1 MNNSLSPKA
10 IREIREGTCNPLG
23 APQVTTDLSENIIL
37 TSLDD
42 LHNWARLSSLW
53 PLLYGTA
60 CCFIEFAALIGSRFD
75 FDRFGLVPRSSPRQ
89 ADLLIVAGTVTMKM
103 APALVRLYEQMPEP
117 KYVIAMGACTITG
130 GMFSSDSTTAV
141 RGVDKLIPVDLY
153 LPGCPPRPEAIFD
166 AVIKLRK
173 KVSNESVFE
182 RNRSEQTHRYFT
194 IEHNMNLV
202 FSENTGEYLK
212 KQTDKTLDSSK
223 NKEVIDS
230 IKEDSKESAFNQQET

>member
-182 RNRSEQTHRYFT
+182 RNKSEQTHRYFT

-202 FSENTGEYLK
+202 FSQNTGEYLK
-212 KQTDKTLDSSK
+212 KQNEKTLDSSK

-230 IKEDSKESAFNQQET
+230 SKEDSKESAFNQEEI

>member
-1 MNNSLSPKA
+1 LNNSLSPKA

-212 KQTDKTLDSSK
+212 KQTERTLNSSK
-223 NKEVIDS
+223 NKEAIENIQENTEETV
-230 IKEDSKESAFNQQET
+230 FNQQET

>member
-1 MNNSLSPKA
+1 
-10 IREIREGTCNPLG
+10 
-23 APQVTTDLSENIIL
+23 
-37 TSLDD
+37 
-42 LHNWARLSSLW
+42 
-53 PLLYGTA
+53 
-60 CCFIEFAALIGSRFD
+60 
-75 FDRFGLVPRSSPRQ
+75 
-89 ADLLIVAGTVTMKM
+89 
-103 APALVRLYEQMPEP
+103 
-117 KYVIAMGACTITG
+117 MGACTITG

-212 KQTDKTLDSSK
+212 KQTEKALDSSK

-230 IKEDSKESAFNQQET
+230 LAEDLKESAFNQQES